1 MLGNFYRDGR
11 AYCTHTVKA
20 YDHDFKSFSDGVV
33 NPYGIYDLKRN
44 EGYITLGTSK
54 DTSEFCCDCV
64 KEWWENY
71 GKIHYSEANS
81 ILALADCGGS
91 NSCRHYIFKEDLQE
105 LVDEIG
111 IEIRIAHYPPYT
123 SKYNPIEHKLF
134 CHITN
139 ACKGAVF
146 SSIDVVK
153 KLVDKTSTSKGLK
166 VFSNIKDKVYAK
178 ARKVSENFKKNMP
191 IVFDDYLGNW
201 NYKII
206 PNVKI

>member
-1 MLGNFYRDGR
+1 
-11 AYCTHTVKA
+11 VI
-20 YDHDFKSFSDGVV
+20 
-33 NPYGIYDLKRN
+33 PYGIYDLKCN
-44 EGYITLGTSK
+44 EGYIILGMSK
-54 DTSEFCCDCV
+54 DTSEFCCDCI

-71 GKIHYSEANS
+71 GKLHYLEANS

-91 NSCRHYIFKEDLQE
+91 NSCRHYIFKEDLQR

-146 SSIDVVK
+146 NSFDVIK
-153 KLVDKTSTSKGLK
+153 KLVDKTSTSKGLR
-166 VFSNIKDKVYAK
+166 VFSTIKDKVYAR
-178 ARKVSENFKKNMP
+178 ARKASENFKKNMP
-191 IVFDDYLGNW
+191 IVFDDYLGKW
-201 NYKII
+201 NYKAI
-206 PNVKI
+206 PTVKA